1 MKNETIV
8 DRVVDRLKTQPLG
21 DLIQEEDLY
30 DIIKQAIPRA
40 FFEKRTQVVG
50 SGYSSKTVDREP
62 VIVEALRDALEA
74 SVRQYITDWTVENA
88 EVVGD
93 YWREVMDAN
102 LLSYVQKLQD
112 QRASADVR
120 AALSTML
127 HQINEERA
135 SKGMSMIYL

>member
-30 DIIKQAIPRA
+30 DIIKDAIPKA

-62 VIVEALRDALEA
+62 VIV
-74 SVRQYITDWTVENA
+74 
-88 EVVGD
+88 
-93 YWREVMDAN
+93 
-102 LLSYVQKLQD
+102 
-112 QRASADVR
+112 
-120 AALSTML
+120 
-127 HQINEERA
+127 
-135 SKGMSMIYL
+135 

>member
-30 DIIKQAIPRA
+30 DIIKQAIPKA
-40 FFEKRTQVVG
+40 FFEKRTQILG
-50 SGYSSKTVDREP
+50 SGYTAKTVEREP

-102 LLSYVQKLQD
+102 LLTYVQKLQD

-120 AALSTML
+120 EALATL
-127 HQINEERA
+127 LGKINHERA
-135 SKGMSMIYL
+135 QRGMGMIYL

>member
-40 FFEKRTQVVG
+40 FFEKRTQVIG
-50 SGYSSKTVDREP
+50 SGYSAKTVDREP

-102 LLSYVQKLQD
+102 LLTYVQKLQD
-112 QRASADVR
+112 QHATADVR
-120 AALSTML
+120 EALSVL
-127 HQINEERA
+127 LGKINHERA
-135 SKGMSMIYL
+135 QRGMGMIYL

>member
-30 DIIKQAIPRA
+30 DIIKQAIPKA
-40 FFEKRTQVVG
+40 FFEKRTQVIG
-50 SGYSSKTVDREP
+50 SGYSAKTVGREP

-102 LLSYVQKLQD
+102 LLTYVQKLQD
-112 QRASADVR
+112 QHATADVR
-120 AALSTML
+120 EALSVL
-127 HQINEERA
+127 LGKINHERA
-135 SKGMSMIYL
+135 QRGMGMIYL

>member
-30 DIIKQAIPRA
+30 DIIKQAIPKA
-40 FFEKRTQVVG
+40 FFEKRTQVLG
-50 SGYSSKTVDREP
+50 SGYTAKTVEREP
-62 VIVEALRDALEA
+62 VIVEALRDVLEA

-102 LLSYVQKLQD
+102 LLTYVQKLQD

-120 AALSTML
+120 EALATL
-127 HQINEERA
+127 LGKINHERA
-135 SKGMSMIYL
+135 QRGMGMIYL

>member
-50 SGYSSKTVDREP
+50 SRYTAKTVDREP

-102 LLSYVQKLQD
+102 LLTYVQKLQD
-112 QRASADVR
+112 QHATADVR
-120 AALSTML
+120 EALSVL
-127 HQINEERA
+127 LGKINHERA
-135 SKGMSMIYL
+135 QRGMGMIYL

>member
-30 DIIKQAIPRA
+30 DIIKQAIPKA

-50 SGYSSKTVDREP
+50 SGYSAKTVEREP

-102 LLSYVQKLQD
+102 LLTYVQKLQD
-112 QRASADVR
+112 QHATADVR
-120 AALSTML
+120 EALSVL
-127 HQINEERA
+127 LGKINHERA
-135 SKGMSMIYL
+135 QRGMGMIYL

>member
-30 DIIKQAIPRA
+30 DIIKQAIPKA
-40 FFEKRTQVVG
+40 FFEKRTQIVG
-50 SGYSSKTVDREP
+50 SGYSAKTVEREP

-74 SVRQYITDWTVENA
+74 SVRQYITDWTVENG
-88 EVVGD
+88 EVVAD

-102 LLSYVQKLQD
+102 LLTYVQKLQD

-120 AALSTML
+120 EALATL
-127 HQINEERA
+127 LGKINHER
-135 SKGMSMIYL
+135 SQRGMGMIYL

>member
-102 LLSYVQKLQD
+102 LLTYVQKLQD
-112 QRASADVR
+112 QHATADVR
-120 AALSTML
+120 EALSVL
-127 HQINEERA
+127 LGKINHERA
-135 SKGMSMIYL
+135 QRGMGMIYL

>member
-30 DIIKQAIPRA
+30 DIIKQAIPKA

-50 SGYSSKTVDREP
+50 SGYTAKTVEREP

-102 LLSYVQKLQD
+102 LLTYVQKLQD
-112 QRASADVR
+112 QHATADVR
-120 AALSTML
+120 EALSVL
-127 HQINEERA
+127 LGKINHERA
-135 SKGMSMIYL
+135 QRGMGMIYL

>member
-102 LLSYVQKLQD
+102 LLTYVNKLQD
-112 QRASADVR
+112 QRATADVR
-120 AALSTML
+120 EALSVL
-127 HQINEERA
+127 LGKINHERA
-135 SKGMSMIYL
+135 QRGMGMIYL

>member
-30 DIIKQAIPRA
+30 DIIKQAIPKA
-40 FFEKRTQVVG
+40 FFEKRTQIIG
-50 SGYSSKTVDREP
+50 SGYSAKTEDREP

-74 SVRQYITDWTVENA
+74 NVKTWVADWTVENA
-88 EVVGD
+88 EVVAD
-93 YWREVMDAN
+93 YWRKVMDEN
-102 LLSYVQKLQD
+102 LMAYVNKLQD
-112 QRASADVR
+112 QRATADVR

-127 HQINEERA
+127 GTINEDRI
-135 SKGMSMIYL
+135 SKGMGAIYL

>member
-30 DIIKQAIPRA
+30 DIIKQAIPKA

-102 LLSYVQKLQD
+102 LLTYVQKLQD
-112 QRASADVR
+112 QHATADVR
-120 AALSTML
+120 EALSVL
-127 HQINEERA
+127 LGKINHERA
-135 SKGMSMIYL
+135 QRGMGMIYL

>member
-30 DIIKQAIPRA
+30 DIIKQAIPKA
-40 FFEKRTQVVG
+40 FFEKRTQIVG
-50 SGYSSKTVDREP
+50 SGYSAKTVEREP

-102 LLSYVQKLQD
+102 LLTYVQKLQD
-112 QRASADVR
+112 QHATADVR
-120 AALSTML
+120 EALSVL
-127 HQINEERA
+127 LGKINHERA
-135 SKGMSMIYL
+135 QRGMGMIYL

>member
-30 DIIKQAIPRA
+30 DIIKDAIPKA
-40 FFEKRTQVVG
+40 FFEKRTQVIG
-50 SGYSSKTVDREP
+50 SGYSAKTVDREP

-102 LLSYVQKLQD
+102 LLTYVQKLQD
-112 QRASADVR
+112 QHATADVR
-120 AALSTML
+120 EALSVL
-127 HQINEERA
+127 LGNINHERA
-135 SKGMSMIYL
+135 QRGMGMIYL